1 MKDMVRILCVEV
13 DKSKMYEEEKES
25 WGGLKDGED
34 EDEDVGD
41 RVDQHRLASCFVG
54 DGLCDGNGDGLDDGG
69 CGSGGTLTVVT
80 INVDVIRGGEGG
92 AKNYVEDGVEGD
104 NEVDLLDLD
113 AVIFCVK

>member
-1 MKDMVRILCVEV
+1 MKEMVRILCVEV

-69 CGSGGTLTVVT
+69 CGSGGTLTAAMIT
-80 INVDVIRGGEGG
+80 SDEIRGVNCG
-92 AKNYVEDGVEGD
+92 AENYVENGVEVD

-113 AVIFCVK
+113 VVIFL